1 MKNKK
6 TIVEYILITF
16 LFLGNFSAF
25 SQTIHKHLRYGDEH
39 YYNEEYQESEEAY
52 RKALQK
58 DTNSVNANYNLGN
71 VLYQQ
76 ERFNEAANY
85 YAEAVENAQTNE
97 QKANAYHNL
106 GNANLA
112 QLEGLNPQQQQK
124 ALNQSVEAYKNALK
138 INPDDRATKY
148 NLAYA
153 QRLMQQMQ
161 QNPPPQSGEGE
172 QEQKQQPEQQQ
183 QKPQDNEGE
192 QEQPEQ
198 KKEEEKKQQPKP
210 KSGEMTKEEA
220 ERLLKIMEEEER
232 KVQNRMNKEK
242 AKATP
247 KSKDW

>member
-6 TIVEYILITF
+6 NIVEYILITF

-85 YAEAVENAQTNE
+85 YAEAIENAQTNE
-97 QKANAYHNL
+97 QKAKAYHNL

-124 ALNQSVEAYKNALK
+124 ALNQGVEAYKNAMK

-161 QNPPPQSGEGE
+161 QNPPPQSQSGEGDDKE
-172 QEQKQQPEQQQ
+172 QSEQQPNEGVNPKQQ
-183 QKPQDNEGE
+183 
-192 QEQPEQ
+192 QPEQ
-198 KKEEEKKQQPKP
+198 KKDEEKKQQPKP
-210 KSGEMTKEEA
+210 KPGEMSKKEA